1 MAIIHTPPHPGLLVK
16 EAMEA
21 LNLSARELA
30 RRLGVAPS
38 TLQRV
43 IVGKSDISPEM
54 AIRLSVVIGSSEK
67 VWLAMQ
73 NDYDLWHAKQTLDIS
88 SLERIQKPIND
99 SQPFGR

>member
-1 MAIIHTPPHPGLLVK
+1 MASMHTPPHPGLLVK

-21 LNLSARELA
+21 LKLSARELA

-43 IVGKSDISPEM
+43 MVGKSDISPEM

-67 VWLAMQ
+67 LWLALQ
-73 NDYDLWHAKQTLDIS
+73 NDYDLWHARQTLDIS
-88 SLERIQKPIND
+88 TLERIQKPTNNN
-99 SQPFGR
+99 

>member
-1 MAIIHTPPHPGLLVK
+1 MAIMHTPPHPGLLIK

-43 IVGKSDISPEM
+43 MVGKSDISPEM

-67 VWLAMQ
+67 VWLALQ
-73 NDYDLWHAKQTLDIS
+73 NDYDLWHARQTLDIS
-88 SLERIQKPIND
+88 SLQRIQTPPDND
-99 SQPFGR
+99 QPSGR